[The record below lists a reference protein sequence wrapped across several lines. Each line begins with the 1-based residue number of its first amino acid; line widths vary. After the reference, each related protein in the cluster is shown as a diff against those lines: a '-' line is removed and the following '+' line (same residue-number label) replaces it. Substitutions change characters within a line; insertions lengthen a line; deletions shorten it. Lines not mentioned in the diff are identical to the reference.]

1 MDRETSRLFEVDI
14 HSLSIDRYE
23 GLAAPALL
31 SDLRADAARL
41 AAALEGRVF
50 WHVNSTAEGG
60 GVAEMLPSLLGY
72 CRHFGIDSRWLVIG
86 GNPAFFRITKRLHHG
101 LHGEPGDGTPLD
113 AEARRIY
120 EETLEDN
127 AAELLTLVKPGDIV
141 LLHDPQT
148 AGLARYL
155 AEHGAAVA
163 WRCHIGYSHWNEEY
177 DRGWQ
182 FLAPY
187 LAHARRFVFS
197 REAYVPPILD
207 RERTVV
213 IPPSIDAFTPKN
225 QAMGEDAVRTLL
237 VHTGL
242 VSGPLPAAPDY
253 EFFRSDGSHGRVD
266 RHADIIR
273 CGQPTPPDAPM
284 VVQVSR
290 WDPLKD
296 PCGVIRG
303 FAAWLGH
310 GGDSG
315 AELVMVGPSVTG
327 VADDPEGI
335 EVFHEVFRVWRELPH
350 AQRSRIHLAMLPMVD
365 VEENAAMVNAIQRHA
380 DVIVQKSL
388 HEGFGLTV
396 TEAMWKGTAVL
407 ATRVGGIQDQI
418 EHERHG
424 LLLDDPRDLEAFA
437 GLVDRLVADRA
448 MREGLGSAGRERVSE
463 RFLEP
468 RSVRDHLRLAEDL
481 LETVP

>member
-1 MDRETSRLFEVDI
+1 MEQETGRLFEVDI

-23 GLAAPALL
+23 GLAAPTLL
-31 SDLRADAARL
+31 SDLRSEAARL
-41 AAALEGRVF
+41 AGELDGRVF

-86 GNPAFFRITKRLHHG
+86 GNPAFFRVTKRLHHG
-101 LHGEPGDGTPLD
+101 LHGQPGDGTPLD
-113 AEARRIY
+113 EEARRIY
-120 EETLEDN
+120 EQTLEDN
-127 AAELLTLVKPGDIV
+127 AAELLALVKPGDIV

-148 AGLARYL
+148 AGLARHL
-155 AEHGAAVA
+155 TEHGAAVA
-163 WRCHIGYSHWNEEY
+163 WRCHIGYSDWNEEY
-177 DRGWQ
+177 DQAWQ
-182 FLAPY
+182 FLRPY
-187 LAHARRFVFS
+187 LEYPRRFVFS

-207 RERTVV
+207 RERTVI

-225 QAMGEDAVRTLL
+225 QAMGEDAVQTLL

-242 VSGPLPAAPDY
+242 LAGALPAAPDY
-253 EFFRSDGSHGRVD
+253 EFFRSDGSRGRVD
-266 RHADIIR
+266 RHADVIR
-273 CGQPTPPDAPM
+273 CGQPTPPDVPM

-296 PCGVIRG
+296 PCGVIEG
-303 FAAWLGH
+303 FAAWLRS

-327 VADDPEGI
+327 VADDPESV
-335 EVFHEVFRVWRELPH
+335 EVFQEVFRVWRELPH

-365 VEENAAMVNAIQRHA
+365 VEENAAIVNAIQRHA
-380 DVIVQKSL
+380 AVIVQKSL

-396 TEAMWKGTAVL
+396 TEAMWKGRAVL

-418 EHERHG
+418 DHGRHG
-424 LLLDDPRDLEAFA
+424 LLLDDPHDLEAFA
-437 GLVDRLVADRA
+437 GLVDQLVGDPGLRERLGHAA
-448 MREGLGSAGRERVSE
+448 RERVSE

-468 RSVRDHLRLAEDL
+468 RSVSDHLLLAEAL
-481 LETVP
+481 LETVC

>member
-1 MDRETSRLFEVDI
+1 MEQETGRLSEVDI

-23 GLAAPALL
+23 GIAAPGLL
-31 SDLRADAARL
+31 DELRAEAARL
-41 AAALEGRVF
+41 ARALDGRVF

-72 CRHFGIDSRWLVIG
+72 CRHFDIDSRWLVIG
-86 GNPAFFRITKRLHHG
+86 GNPAFFRVTKRLHHG

-113 AEARRIY
+113 DEARRIY

-127 AAELLTLVKPGDIV
+127 ATELLALVKPGDVV

-148 AGLARYL
+148 LGLARYL
-155 AEHGAAVA
+155 VEHGAAVA
-163 WRCHIGYSHWNEEY
+163 WRCHIGHSDWNEEY
-177 DRGWQ
+177 EQAWQ
-182 FLAPY
+182 FLSPY
-187 LAHARRFVFS
+187 LAYPRRFVFS
-197 REAYVPPILD
+197 RQAYVPPVID
-207 RERTVV
+207 RERAVI

-225 QAMGEDAVRTLL
+225 QGMSGDAVRTLL

-242 VSGPLPAAPDY
+242 LSGPLPAEPDY
-253 EFFRSDGSHGRVD
+253 EFFHSDGGRGRVD
-266 RHADIIR
+266 RHADLIR
-273 CGQPTPPDAPM
+273 CGQPTPPDVPM

-296 PCGVIRG
+296 PCGVIEG
-303 FAAWLGH
+303 FAAWLRH
-310 GGDSG
+310 GGDGG

-380 DVIVQKSL
+380 AVIVQKSL

-418 EHERHG
+418 EDGRHG
-424 LLLDDPRDLEAFA
+424 LLLDDPHDLESFA
-437 GLVDRLVADRA
+437 DLLDRLVGDTGL
-448 MREGLGSAGRERVSE
+448 REELGAAARKRVSE

-468 RSVRDHLRLAEDL
+468 RSVADHLRLAEEL
-481 LETVP
+481 LEAVR